1 MLALLLMGLLISALD
16 VKEVLAQSPVPVISG
31 PALSNQATIDVTID
45 FDDSS
50 RAILASEIGNPAK
63 VEIVGGTAGGKVSQN
78 SPQDTV
84 WLVTI
89 TRSGGN
95 SDVNV
100 TVHSGW
106 YQDEAENW
114 NLDASKVFIYDD
126 SAPDIGI
133 TNLDISKTV
142 VGLGYSLNINVT
154 IANQG
159 DYTETSNATAYAN
172 TTIIASQNVTLTA
185 GNSTTV
191 TFTWNTT
198 GFAYGNYTL
207 SAYALPVPGETDTT
221 DNNYTSSIP
230 VHVGVPGDI
239 SGPTQGVYDGTTNM
253 RDVQYLILLFNTN
266 PSSPNWKPNADINND
281 GTVNMRDIQIAILNF
296 NKHE

>member
-126 SAPDIGI
+126 FAPDIGI

-230 VHVGVPGDI
+230 VHVGVPGDV
-239 SGPTQGVYDGTTNM
+239 SSPTIGVYDGTTNM
-253 RDVQYLILLFNTN
+253 RDIQYLILLFNTN

>member
-1 MLALLLMGLLISALD
+1 MGLLISALD

>member
-45 FDDSS
+45 FGDSG

-114 NLDASKVFIYDD
+114 NLDASKVFIYDGF
-126 SAPDIGI
+126 APDIGI

-172 TTIIASQNVTLTA
+172 TTIIASQNVTLPA

>member
-172 TTIIASQNVTLTA
+172 TTIIISQNVTLTA